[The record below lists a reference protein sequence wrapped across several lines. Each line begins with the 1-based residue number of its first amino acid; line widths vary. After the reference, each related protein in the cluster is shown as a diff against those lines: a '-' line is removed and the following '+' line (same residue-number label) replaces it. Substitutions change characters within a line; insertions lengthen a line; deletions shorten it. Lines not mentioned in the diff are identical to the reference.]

1 MEILTKLL
9 NETLNKRL
17 VRLENRNKTQILDL
31 KTSKEAYTKMDKYVS
46 NIKIVSRPIK
56 TMKRDV
62 SADNIRKKK
71 SKIESNNKPNYM
83 KPLNKSKTINRY
95 EIKSAEPKNPKKI
108 KKNVVK
114 KNGEVP
120 SYMKNTSS
128 NLKKEKNKIHN
139 HYYNLRIQKFNSNRT
154 TIEENRSKTPEPN
167 FNKSLI
173 NKNESVLN
181 KTNINSNFDINNID
195 TKKSI
200 NKINIYNSMINNKH
214 GNIDN
219 LKENNIN
226 LIDEKKDPKN
236 NEKINTEIKNEKL
249 KNNEIK
255 NYEKNDN
262 NNKIENL
269 LFEDNNK
276 ILEIICNY
284 LDFKDKLNFF
294 FISKK
299 FLPNFFNLIENFYK
313 NFKNLNNI
321 TIYTINDKIEN
332 IKLKYSDNLEKEMNF
347 KINQGSEKAI
357 ELLNE
362 DYYKK
367 SFKNNKLIEDE
378 NKKEIILVY
387 KIFFQFLKNDIVNI
401 KNNNNFWSE
410 TCNYINNNSNGRI
423 GDFIIEKGK
432 EFDFSAE
439 NLYKIKKLL
448 NGNEEK
454 MKNKYYSERDGGTGL
469 FVFLIKD
476 ALEFSGLIENE
487 KKSCP
492 KIMLNYYEYVQNLN
506 DKIANYISK
515 LKEKYKY

>member
-173 NKNESVLN
+173 
-181 KTNINSNFDINNID
+181 
-195 TKKSI
+195 KKI
-200 NKINIYNSMINNKH
+200 
-214 GNIDN
+214 
-219 LKENNIN
+219 
-226 LIDEKKDPKN
+226 
-236 NEKINTEIKNEKL
+236 
-249 KNNEIK
+249 
-255 NYEKNDN
+255 
-262 NNKIENL
+262 
-269 LFEDNNK
+269 
-276 ILEIICNY
+276 
-284 LDFKDKLNFF
+284 
-294 FISKK
+294 
-299 FLPNFFNLIENFYK
+299 
-313 NFKNLNNI
+313 
-321 TIYTINDKIEN
+321 
-332 IKLKYSDNLEKEMNF
+332 
-347 KINQGSEKAI
+347 
-357 ELLNE
+357 
-362 DYYKK
+362 
-367 SFKNNKLIEDE
+367 
-378 NKKEIILVY
+378 
-387 KIFFQFLKNDIVNI
+387 
-401 KNNNNFWSE
+401 
-410 TCNYINNNSNGRI
+410 
-423 GDFIIEKGK
+423 
-432 EFDFSAE
+432 
-439 NLYKIKKLL
+439 
-448 NGNEEK
+448 
-454 MKNKYYSERDGGTGL
+454 
-469 FVFLIKD
+469 
-476 ALEFSGLIENE
+476 
-487 KKSCP
+487 
-492 KIMLNYYEYVQNLN
+492 
-506 DKIANYISK
+506 
-515 LKEKYKY
+515 